1 MKIYILSLRLS
12 VETKKEQQ
20 TFRAVFITTYDITFH
35 NFDTTFTV
43 ITVELIYTYENNVK
57 VVYTLIKAV
66 KDIDWKTWNCA
77 WCLPRGKESGYS
89 ISIHLRMGENSL
101 KCLENLNPCSFK

>member
-1 MKIYILSLRLS
+1 MPRHSQVEFGGRLS

-20 TFRAVFITTYDITFH
+20 TFSAVFITTYDITFH

-57 VVYTLIKAV
+57 AV
-66 KDIDWKTWNCA
+66 
-77 WCLPRGKESGYS
+77 
-89 ISIHLRMGENSL
+89 
-101 KCLENLNPCSFK
+101 